1 VAGGDGHLSS
11 PWTMPPTPLT
21 TQLANQIIDH
31 IRSEELS
38 EGERLTERKL
48 AETLRVSR
56 SPVRGALRLLEEAGI
71 VRPGER
77 GGFVLAKPKGALPA
91 DLVASSAD
99 DDEQFY
105 CQIADDRVN
114 NRLPER
120 ITENEIMRRYG
131 LTRGRLTR
139 ILRRIT
145 NEGWIERLPG
155 HGWAFLPVLT
165 SLQAYE
171 DSYRFRLLIE
181 PAAILEPRFTLNRPA
196 LERCRQQQQ
205 WLVDGGIWQVSD
217 AKLFELN
224 SGMHEAIIE
233 CCQNSF
239 FIDALKRIDRVRRLV
254 EYRQTLDRD
263 SAIGRCREHIELLDL
278 LLTDKRAEA
287 SDFMRRHLSEL
298 STVKPVA
305 RQKDQEAPSH
315 AAGKQAAA
323 E

>member
-1 VAGGDGHLSS
+1 MVE
-11 PWTMPPTPLT
+11 
-21 TQLANQIIDH
+21 H
-31 IRSEELS
+31 IRSEGLGA
-38 EGERLTERKL
+38 GERLTERKL
-48 AETLRVSR
+48 AELFRVSR

-71 VRPGER
+71 VQPSER
-77 GGFVLAKPKGALPA
+77 GGFVIAKPDGALPA
-91 DLVASSAD
+91 ALEAPSFD
-99 DDEQFY
+99 DDEQIY
-105 CQIADDRVN
+105 LQIADDRLN
-114 NRLPER
+114 GRLPER
-120 ITENEIMRRYG
+120 ITENEMLRRYD
-131 LTRGRLTR
+131 LTRARLAR

-196 LERCRQQQQ
+196 LERCREQQQ
-205 WLVDGGIWQVSD
+205 WLVDGGIWEVSD

-239 FIDALKRIDRVRRLV
+239 FIDALRRIDRVRRLID
-254 EYRQTLDRD
+254 YRQMLDRD
-263 SAIGRCREHIELLDL
+263 SAVGRCREHVHLLDL
-278 LLTDKRAEA
+278 LLADKRVEA
-287 SDFMRRHLSEL
+287 SEFMRQHLTEL
-298 STVKPVA
+298 STLKTAA
-305 RQKDQEAPSH
+305 RDKRQEQAT
-315 AAGKQAAA
+315 ADLRGKRAAA